1 MNITRVI
8 RDCVEFFTIDA
19 TDKSK
24 ISESRLANLCGV
36 SHQVINKTLRN
47 LVAPHSEANGL
58 KAKLDGKV
66 WLKPRGLSTIER
78 SKITNL
84 SIVRASACAAIIEHY
99 AFDSKY
105 KTEEARFNYFKLAE
119 LGITAWIQSLTDWR
133 SNPIPTN
140 GITLDFDPIGHI
152 IAKSRAFPTHPKR
165 LHLFSHEQPRLD
177 PIEEVC
183 TECNIKVSFE
193 IVKKESTKSQNK
205 TTKKPTQKTQT
216 LLMTI

>member
-19 TDKSK
+19 TGKSK
-24 ISESRLANLCGV
+24 ISESGRSNLCGV
-36 SHQVINKTLRN
+36 SYQVINKTLRN
-47 LVAPHSEANGL
+47 LVATHREANEL

-66 WLKPRGLSTIER
+66 WLQPRGLSSIER
-78 SKITNL
+78 SKITNR
-84 SIVRASACAAIIEHY
+84 SIVRACACAAIIEHCT
-99 AFDSKY
+99 FDSKY
-105 KTEEARFNYFKLAE
+105 KTEEALFTYRKFAE
-119 LGITAWIQSLTDWR
+119 LSITAWIQTLTNWR
-133 SNPIPTN
+133 GNPAN
-140 GITLDFDPIGHI
+140 DITLDFDPIGHI
-152 IAKSRAFPTHPKR
+152 IAKIRAFPIHPKR

-205 TTKKPTQKTQT
+205 TTKKPTLKPQN
-216 LLMTI
+216 LLMTT

>member
-19 TDKSK
+19 TGKSK
-24 ISESRLANLCGV
+24 ISESGQSNLCGV
-36 SHQVINKTLRN
+36 SYQAINKTLRN
-47 LVAPHSEANGL
+47 LVATHREANEL

-66 WLKPRGLSTIER
+66 WLQPRGLSSIER
-78 SKITNL
+78 SKITNR
-84 SIVRASACAAIIEHY
+84 SIVRASACAAILEHC

-105 KTEEARFNYFKLAE
+105 KTEEALFTYRKFAE
-119 LGITAWIQSLTDWR
+119 LSITAWIQTLTNWR
-133 SNPIPTN
+133 GNPAN
-140 GITLDFDPIGHI
+140 DITLDFDPIGHI
-152 IAKSRAFPTHPKR
+152 IAKIRAFPIHPKR
-165 LHLFSHEQPRLD
+165 LHLFSHEHPHLD

-205 TTKKPTQKTQT
+205 TTKKPTLKPQN
-216 LLMTI
+216 LLMTT